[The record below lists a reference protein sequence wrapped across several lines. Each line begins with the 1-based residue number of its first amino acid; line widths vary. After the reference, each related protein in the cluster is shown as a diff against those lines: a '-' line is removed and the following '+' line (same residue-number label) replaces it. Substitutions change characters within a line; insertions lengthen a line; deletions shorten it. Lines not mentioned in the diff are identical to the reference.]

1 MATRSQQIA
10 LAFPRGSHQEVLI
23 EGVTRFASEN
33 ALPWSL
39 TIAPESLLLSVLDL
53 SGWPGDGVLAA
64 LNTKEEAEYAA
75 TLSMPVVNISSA
87 LAESPVPRTMV
98 DNYAIGE
105 LAADH
110 LFARGF
116 REFGFFGLEEIQYS
130 RTRWL
135 GFSESLEKQ
144 GCSCSQLLATPTFR
158 FDGATWMSQYEQ
170 LSKWLQSLQR
180 PCGVFVVSD
189 YRACQVLEACREQGI
204 SVPDQVAVVG
214 VDDEQVICE
223 HVSPTL
229 TSVARNDALE
239 GYKAAEMLDMLM
251 KGEGLP
257 SQEVIVPP
265 SEVVTRDSTA
275 AFAVSDERLHKA
287 LAHLHDHI
295 HKPITIEELAAHAD
309 VSRRWLEYA
318 FRDVFRETPYQ
329 YIRRQRL
336 MKAKQLLADEPK
348 ASITSVAK
356 RTGFASVKQMR
367 IAFQQAYGMS
377 PGEFRRSFES

>member
-1 MATRSQQIA
+1 
-10 LAFPRGSHQEVLI
+10 
-23 EGVTRFASEN
+23 
-33 ALPWSL
+33 
-39 TIAPESLLLSVLDL
+39 
-53 SGWPGDGVLAA
+53 
-64 LNTKEEAEYAA
+64 
-75 TLSMPVVNISSA
+75 
-87 LAESPVPRTMV
+87 MV